1 MIQMGESSVVAFEC
15 HWYGCCIPAPAI
27 CREEIGCQFCDY
39 PPAKIPRPRFSA
51 TVAIHFDPGV
61 DRKLMFHVRF
71 NRGRAAVA
79 AGVAMWLASA
89 GSGQAAPGL
98 KVTGMTFVG
107 SRGELSELVV
117 RAEQALFYPDTNR
130 ADLVRVRASV
140 TDAEKGESFKMT
152 CDKAELNVETN
163 DFKAIG
169 NVEGV
174 TGDGQRYSAPWVH
187 YEHEASMLYTD
198 APVVVEDRHGVFRG
212 DGFRYFI
219 NERRFELLGNVSV
232 EQNQ

>member
-1 MIQMGESSVVAFEC
+1 MFNVQFKL
-15 HWYGCCIPAPAI
+15 GC
-27 CREEIGCQFCDY
+27 
-39 PPAKIPRPRFSA
+39 
-51 TVAIHFDPGV
+51 
-61 DRKLMFHVRF
+61 
-71 NRGRAAVA
+71 AAVA
-79 AGVAMWLASA
+79 AGVAVLLAPPGSA
-89 GSGQAAPGL
+89 QAAPGL

-117 RAEQALFYPDTNR
+117 RAEQALFYPETSR
-130 ADLVRVRASV
+130 ADLVQVRASV

-152 CDKAELNVETN
+152 CDRAELNVETN

-174 TGDGQRYSAPWVH
+174 TGDGQRYSAPWVSYH
-187 YEHEASMLYTD
+187 HEESMLYTD

-219 NERRFELLGNVSV
+219 DERRFELLGNVSV
-232 EQNQ
+232 EQKQ